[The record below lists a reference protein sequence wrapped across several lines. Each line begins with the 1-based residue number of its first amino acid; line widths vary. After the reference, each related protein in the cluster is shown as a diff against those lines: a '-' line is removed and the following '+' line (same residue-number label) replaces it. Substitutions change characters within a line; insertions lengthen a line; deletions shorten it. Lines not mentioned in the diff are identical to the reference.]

1 MTVKKEDHAFDAQVI
16 KQEEIKEKTT
26 VREAKLN
33 VRELNL
39 GSSYTLDDILY
50 STASSSMT
58 GNSKFILKG
67 FARYL
72 NQNPQLTVMIQGHTD
87 DEGDAGRNLKLSD
100 DRAKG
105 VMAYLVSLGVDKV
118 RLQAKGYGE
127 TMFKVPNN
135 SAANRAINRR
145 TDFVIQ
151 GM

>member
-1 MTVKKEDHAFDAQVI
+1 
-16 KQEEIKEKTT
+16 
-26 VREAKLN
+26 
-33 VRELNL
+33 
-39 GSSYTLDDILY
+39 
-50 STASSSMT
+50 
-58 GNSKFILKG
+58 
-67 FARYL
+67 
-72 NQNPQLTVMIQGHTD
+72 MIQGHTD